1 MSTLP
6 NQYKAAF
13 PKGSK
18 VCVANRA
25 FLEIFMVE
33 WKFHHKLSL
42 EQLVYADRESTV
54 ENVGFYHGGDPV
66 YELEGIPGSWLEQCL
81 RAK

>member
-1 MSTLP
+1 MSEP
-6 NQYKAAF
+6 AQYKAAF
-13 PKGSK
+13 PKGSR
-18 VCVANRA
+18 VRVADRA
-25 FLEIFMVE
+25 HLELFMAE

-54 ENVGFYHGGDPV
+54 EKVGFYHGGDPV